1 MAVAAN
7 TQQYLTF
14 TLDEELYAV
23 DVVKVREVLE
33 VTPLTKIPRMPAFMQ
48 GVINI
53 RGSVVPV
60 LDLRLKFG
68 MEQAERTVDTCI
80 IVMDIQ
86 AEDKIV
92 TIGSLADSVQEVID
106 LDEESIE
113 PPPRLGTKVD
123 TDFIR
128 GMGKRDDQFIIILDI
143 DRVFNSSEIAVA
155 EDANAQTSTQDAKSS
170 DEE

>member
-7 TQQYLTF
+7 THQYLTF

-33 VTPLTKIPRMPAFMQ
+33 VTPLTKIPRMPSFMQ

-86 AEDKIV
+86 SEDKSI

-106 LDEESIE
+106 LDEENIE

-128 GMGKRDDQFIIILDI
+128 GMGKRNEDFIIILDI
-143 DRVFNSSEIAVA
+143 DRVFNSSELKVA
-155 EDANAQTSTQDAKSS
+155 EDAQDMKSTA
-170 DEE
+170 EVE

>member
-14 TLDEELYAV
+14 TLEEELYAV

-33 VTPLTKIPRMPAFMQ
+33 VTPLTKIPRMPNFMQ

-68 MEQAERTVDTCI
+68 MEKAERTVDTCI

-86 AEDKIV
+86 AEDKLV

-113 PPPRLGTKVD
+113 PPPRIGTKVD

-143 DRVFNSSEIAVA
+143 DRVFNSSELKVA
-155 EDANAQTSTQDAKSS
+155 EDANATRQSEA
-170 DEE
+170 

>member
-86 AEDKIV
+86 AEDKVV

-106 LDEESIE
+106 LDEENIE

-155 EDANAQTSTQDAKSS
+155 EDANAQTSTHDAKSS
-170 DEE
+170 DGA

>member
-1 MAVAAN
+1 
-7 TQQYLTF
+7 
-14 TLDEELYAV
+14 
-23 DVVKVREVLE
+23 
-33 VTPLTKIPRMPAFMQ
+33 
-48 GVINI
+48 
-53 RGSVVPV
+53 
-60 LDLRLKFG
+60 

-86 AEDKIV
+86 GDDKIV

-143 DRVFNSSEIAVA
+143 DKVFNSSEIRVA
-155 EDANAQTSTQDAKSS
+155 EDANAIEADT
-170 DEE
+170 EEE

>member
-1 MAVAAN
+1 
-7 TQQYLTF
+7 
-14 TLDEELYAV
+14 
-23 DVVKVREVLE
+23 
-33 VTPLTKIPRMPAFMQ
+33 
-48 GVINI
+48 VINI

-60 LDLRLKFG
+60 RDLRLKFG

-86 AEDKIV
+86 SEDKSI

-106 LDEESIE
+106 LDEENIE

-128 GMGKRDDQFIIILDI
+128 GMGKRNEDFIIILDI
-143 DRVFNSSEIAVA
+143 DRVFNSSELKVA
-155 EDANAQTSTQDAKSS
+155 EDAQDMKSTA
-170 DEE
+170 EVE

>member
-86 AEDKIV
+86 AEDKTV

-106 LDEESIE
+106 LDEENIE

-155 EDANAQTSTQDAKSS
+155 EDANAQTSTHDAKSS
-170 DEE
+170 DEV

>member
-68 MEQAERTVDTCI
+68 MEKAERTVDTCI

-86 AEDKIV
+86 ADDKVV

-106 LDEESIE
+106 LDEDNIE

-143 DRVFNSSEIAVA
+143 DRVFNTSELKVA
-155 EDANAQTSTQDAKSS
+155 EDANASKSVS
-170 DEE
+170 EETAPK